1 MSDPP
6 ADPPGAPGPPG
17 GGDLVLSIRDVRAR
31 PAPAPGELA
40 LEIET
45 SRGTLPASLHPREG
59 GTGCAIF
66 LGGAAGGG
74 DGPADGVY
82 LRLARGL
89 VARGVTSLRLG
100 YREPGEFG
108 ECVLDAL
115 AACSFLRGVGAERA
129 VVVGHSFGGA
139 VAIRAGQ
146 LAPLATAVAALSPQR
161 FGTAEVDRLGKP
173 LLLIHGA
180 ADRVLL
186 PLASEDI
193 HARAREPKRLVIL
206 EGGGHSLREVAAEVH
221 ALLAG
226 FIAAALGDPPGAGAQ
241 PAPDAP
247 YPPR

>member
-1 MSDPP
+1 MSEPP
-6 ADPPGAPGPPG
+6 ADAPGPPG
-17 GGDLVLSIRDVRAR
+17 GGLALSIRGVRAR

-45 SRGTLPASLHPREG
+45 SRGALPASLHPREG

-89 VARGVTSLRLG
+89 AARGVTSLRLG
-100 YREPGEFG
+100 YREPGAFD

-115 AACSFLRGVGAERA
+115 AACSFLRGIGAERA
-129 VVVGHSFGGA
+129 AIVGHSFGGA
-139 VAIRAGQ
+139 VAIRAGG
-146 LAPLATAVAALSPQR
+146 LAPLAVAVAALAPQR
-161 FGTAEVDRLGKP
+161 FGTEAVDRLGKP

-193 HARAREPKRLVIL
+193 HARAREPKRIAIL

-221 ALLAG
+221 ALLAAFVAG
-226 FIAAALGDPPGAGAQ
+226 AVGDPPAAGA
-241 PAPDAP
+241 
-247 YPPR
+247 